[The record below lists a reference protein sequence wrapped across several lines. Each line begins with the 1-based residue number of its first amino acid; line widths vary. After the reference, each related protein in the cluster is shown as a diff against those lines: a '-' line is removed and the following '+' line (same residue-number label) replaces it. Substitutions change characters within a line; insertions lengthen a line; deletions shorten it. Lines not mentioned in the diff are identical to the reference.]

1 MAVVSSGRI
10 FLPEETRT
18 DDSVKRKGRVHM
30 KKALVWLSCTAVAL
44 SLVVGLSLG
53 TAAAGGTDV
62 QETFEFY
69 KSNMTFNALWN
80 ISEGH
85 DAIKL
90 SIDDTDSAPN
100 RGSGEAKGNY
110 RCLKMELD
118 MDEAAEEDKVNG
130 GTSSYVAF
138 DGKLEDKN
146 TLIESL
152 KKGDKNAYLS
162 FYAKA
167 SSPVKLWVRLNV
179 CDTIFDY
186 IPTIDSASWK
196 EYKIPLG
203 EFVAWKGQESVA
215 GVKEGETL
223 FQVCE
228 RSGFYGTR
236 DGEFRGIKFSV
247 LTSDQPEDQPNGYK
261 GTIKL
266 DTIAFKGQ
274 YFSEDGDEDMDL
286 DKDGKKPDN
295 FTPATTVTTPSKG
308 DMPTNMPAPDGD
320 DKTTAGGQVTNE
332 THSEPPPQSGDES
345 TTQGG
350 ETLAVTDNTETT
362 AGGITDA
369 GTTGRDGT
377 LPAEGDQ
384 TETPHKNGSL
394 GWIIAAVVIVVLA
407 GGGTAFYFLY
417 WKKRRKPA
425 PEDDFLSS
433 DD

>member
-1 MAVVSSGRI
+1 
-10 FLPEETRT
+10 
-18 DDSVKRKGRVHM
+18 M
-30 KKALVWLSCTAVAL
+30 KKALAWLSCTAVAL
-44 SLVVGLSLG
+44 SLAAGLSLG
-53 TAAAGGTDV
+53 ASAAGGTDV

-118 MDEAAEEDKVNG
+118 MDKAAEEDKVNG

-152 KKGDKNAYLS
+152 KKGDKSACLS

-167 SSPVKLWVRLNV
+167 SSPLKLWVRLNV

-186 IPTIDSASWK
+186 IPTIDSTDWK

-215 GVKEGETL
+215 GIKEGETL

-228 RSGFYGTR
+228 RSGFYGTQ

-247 LTSDQPEDQPNGYK
+247 LTSDQPADQPNGYK
-261 GTIKL
+261 GTVKL

-295 FTPATTVTTPSKG
+295 FTPVTTPTTGKG
-308 DMPTNMPAPDGD
+308 ETPTNAPNPGGD
-320 DKTTAGGQVTNE
+320 DKTTVGGQVTDK
-332 THSEPPPQSGDES
+332 THGGNDPTQSGEES
-345 TTQGG
+345 TTQEG
-350 ETLAVTDNTETT
+350 ETTTVPSGEETKAGGDSTDTLTT
-362 AGGITDA
+362 AGQGAPVDNS
-369 GTTGRDGT
+369 GED
-377 LPAEGDQ
+377 
-384 TETPHKNGSL
+384 TPHKNGAL
-394 GWIIAAVVIVVLA
+394 GWIIAVVVIVVLA
-407 GGGTAFYFLY
+407 GGGAAFYFLY
-417 WKKRRKPA
+417 WKKRGTPA
-425 PEDDFLSS
+425 PEDDLPAGDDQGQNDDGS
-433 DD
+433 DLRQ